1 MYTGSGQIS
10 QTREVQKA
18 RCGFS
23 QVLHHQ
29 ALLKITIHAVENNAS
44 SVQKAKV
51 RKSYVEYMEIT
62 VKRLNGK
69 CSCKSYIQING
80 KFMGGFTT

>member
-1 MYTGSGQIS
+1 MYAGSGQTS

-18 RCGFS
+18 RYGFS

-29 ALLKITIHAVENNAS
+29 AFLKGLIHAVENNVS
-44 SVQKAKV
+44 NVQKVKV
-51 RKSYVEYMEIT
+51 RKNYIEYMQIT